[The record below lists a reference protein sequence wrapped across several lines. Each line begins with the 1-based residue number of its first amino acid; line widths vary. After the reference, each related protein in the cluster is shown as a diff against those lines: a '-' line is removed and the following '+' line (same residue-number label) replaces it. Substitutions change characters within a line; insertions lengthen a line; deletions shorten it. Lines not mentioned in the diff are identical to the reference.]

1 MKFLRDQLDKVEP
14 LFEKDGQLEK
24 LYPLYE
30 AQDTFLFSP
39 GETASG
45 NTHVR
50 DSLDLK
56 RMMITVVLALGPCI
70 FMALYNTGYQA
81 NLAIAQAA
89 TEAGVPAEKL
99 QLGGW
104 RPWVMDLAGI
114 QYRFDSPEDLGSF
127 FSPGIVNFFLCL
139 VHGALYFLPVYAVCM
154 AAGGT
159 VELIFSIVRNHEI
172 NEGFLVTGMLFPL
185 TLPPNIPLWQVAIGI
200 IFGVVV
206 GKEIFGGTG
215 RNFLNPA
222 LTARAFLYFA
232 YARDISG
239 GNVWTAVNSTVV
251 QDGAYK
257 FDGYSGATALNA
269 FAEGK
274 QLNEEG
280 VLTMSAKFSDNLN
293 GGETMVELTNQLTW
307 FDAFVGNCH
316 GSMGETSVLA
326 CLMGAGLLIFM
337 GIGSWRI
344 MTGVV
349 GGAVGL
355 SLILYL
361 ANSEGSSIPMLGVAP
376 WWHMV
381 IGGFAFGTVFMATDP
396 VSAAMTEH
404 GKWIYGILIGA
415 STIMVR
421 AINPAF
427 PEGIMLA
434 ILFGNTL
441 APLIDF
447 YVVQA
452 NVKRRQQRVA
462 GHGQ

>member
-1 MKFLRDQLDKVEP
+1 MKFLREQLDKVEP
-14 LFEKDGQLEK
+14 HFEKGGKLEK

-39 GETASG
+39 GETAKG

-56 RMMITVVLALGPCI
+56 RMMITVVIALGPCI
-70 FMALYNTGYQA
+70 LMAMYNTGYQA
-81 NLAIAQAA
+81 NLIIAEAA
-89 TEAGVPAEKL
+89 TEANVSAENLK
-99 QLGGW
+99 LGGW
-104 RPWVMDLAGI
+104 RPWLMDLVGI
-114 QYRFDSPEDLGSF
+114 KYRYDSVDELGTF
-127 FSPGIVNFFLCL
+127 YSPGFVNFLWCM
-139 VHGALYFLPVYAVCM
+139 VHGALYFLPVYIVCM

-159 VELIFSIVRNHEI
+159 CELIFSIVRGHEI

-185 TLPPNIPLWQVAIGI
+185 TLPPNIPLWQVAAGI

-232 YARDISG
+232 YAPDISG
-239 GNVWTAVNSTVV
+239 GSVWTAANSRVME
-251 QDGAYK
+251 DGVIKY
-257 FDGYSGATALNA
+257 DGYSGATALNA
-269 FAEGK
+269 FAEGVSV
-274 QLNEEG
+274 NDSG
-280 VLTMSAKFSDNLN
+280 VLEMTGKFTDTLN
-293 GGETMVELTNQLTW
+293 GGETVVDLSSQLTW
-307 FDAFVGNCH
+307 WDAFIGNCH

-326 CLMGAGLLIFM
+326 CLLGAGLLIFM

-344 MTGVV
+344 MSGVV
-349 GGAVGL
+349 AGAVGL
-355 SLILYL
+355 SLIFYL
-361 ANSEGSSIPMLGVAP
+361 LPASESIPMLGVAP
-376 WWHMV
+376 WWHLV
-381 IGGFAFGTVFMATDP
+381 VGGFAFGTVFMATDP
-396 VSAAMTEH
+396 VSASMTEP
-404 GKWIYGILIGA
+404 GKWVYGILIGA
-415 STIMVR
+415 TTIMVR
-421 AINPAF
+421 SINPAF

-452 NVKRRQQRVA
+452 NVKRRKKRMAVD
-462 GHGQ
+462 G

>member
-14 LFEKDGQLEK
+14 HFEKGGKLEK

-39 GETASG
+39 GETAEG
-45 NTHVR
+45 GTHVR

-70 FMALYNTGYQA
+70 LMALYNTGYQA

-89 TEAGVPAEKL
+89 TAANVPAESL

-104 RPWVMDLAGI
+104 RPWLMDLVGI
-114 QYRFDSPEDLGSF
+114 PYRFDSAEELGTF
-127 FSPGIVNFFLCL
+127 YSPGLANLFWCM
-139 VHGALYFLPVYAVCM
+139 VHGALYFLPVYIVCM
-154 AAGGT
+154 AAGGIC
-159 VELIFSIVRNHEI
+159 ELIFSIVRGHEI

-185 TLPPNIPLWQVAIGI
+185 TLPPNIPLWQVAVGI

-232 YARDISG
+232 YAPDISG
-239 GNVWTAVNSTVV
+239 GNVWTGVNSKVLE
-251 QDGAYK
+251 DGALK

-269 FAEGK
+269 FAEGAEV
-274 QLNEEG
+274 NDG
-280 VLTMSAKFSDNLN
+280 VLQMSAKFSDTLN
-293 GGETMVELTNQLTW
+293 GGETNVDLVNQLTW
-307 FDAFVGNCH
+307 FDAFIGNCH

-326 CLMGAGLLIFM
+326 CLLGAGLLIFM

-344 MTGVV
+344 MSGVLA
-349 GGAVGL
+349 GAVGL
-355 SLILYL
+355 SLVFYL
-361 ANSEGSSIPMLGVAP
+361 LDVESMPMLSVAP
-376 WWHMV
+376 WWHLV
-381 IGGFAFGTVFMATDP
+381 IGGLAFGLVFMATDP
-396 VSAAMTEH
+396 VSASMTEH

-415 STIMVR
+415 ITIMVR

-434 ILFGNTL
+434 ILFGNTF

-452 NVKRRQQRVA
+452 NVKRRQKRVA
-462 GHGQ
+462 ADG

>member
-1 MKFLRDQLDKVEP
+1 MKFLREQLDSVEP
-14 LFEKDGQLEK
+14 HFLKGGKLEK

-30 AQDTFLFSP
+30 AKDTFLFSP
-39 GETASG
+39 GETAEG

-70 FMALYNTGYQA
+70 LMALYNTGYQA
-81 NLAIAQAA
+81 NLVIAEVA
-89 TEAGVPAEKL
+89 TEANVPAESL

-104 RPWVMDLAGI
+104 RSWVMDLVGVK
-114 QYRFDSPEDLGSF
+114 YRFDTVEELGSF
-127 FSPGIVNFFLCL
+127 YTPGLANFLLCVL
-139 VHGALYFLPVYAVCM
+139 HGALYFFPVYIVCM
-154 AAGGT
+154 AAGGI
-159 VELIFSIVRNHEI
+159 VELIFSIVRGHEI
-172 NEGFLVTGMLFPL
+172 NEGFLVSGILFPL
-185 TLPPNIPLWQVAIGI
+185 TLPPTIPLWQVAVGI
-200 IFGVVV
+200 VFGVVV

-232 YARDISG
+232 YAPDISG
-239 GNVWTAVNSTVV
+239 GNVWTAVNSKVL

-269 FAEGK
+269 FADGAK
-274 QLNEEG
+274 VSDAG
-280 VLTMSAKFSDNLN
+280 VLQMTGKFSDSLN
-293 GGETMVELTNQLTW
+293 GGEVAVQLSNSMTW
-307 FDAFVGNCH
+307 FDAFIGNCH

-326 CLMGAGLLIFM
+326 CLLGAGLLIFM

-344 MTGVV
+344 MTGCLA
-349 GGAVGL
+349 GAIGL
-355 SLILYL
+355 SLIFYL
-361 ANSEGSSIPMLGVAP
+361 FQSESMPILGIPP
-376 WWHMV
+376 WWHLV
-381 IGGFAFGTVFMATDP
+381 VGGFAFGTVFMATDP
-396 VSAAMTEH
+396 VSAAMTDH
-404 GKWIYGILIGA
+404 GKWIYGVLIGA
-415 STIMVR
+415 TTIMVR
-421 AINPAF
+421 SINPAF

-452 NVKRRQQRVA
+452 NINRRQKRVSDDA
-462 GHGQ
+462 E